1 MEYLS
6 RIDGQSGRVFLDRV
20 IAERGPLGAPAEVPE
35 TTLAALTGRVPD
47 LMIDFWRFHGTG
59 WLNGGRLRICLPGE
73 FANVLGMLFAGDP
86 DFGADCHAVAIG
98 AFGDLAIWSERHWL
112 VILRPLFAALDAPF
126 LVTPRA
132 KGDANSA
139 LLQGLFQTH
148 PLYWDLADTDGQS
161 MFDRARDRLGPLPQ
175 GAIYGLVPLAGDVE
189 PVPDN
194 LVLAPADD
202 YLRSKLQTNVITLA
216 DLEAGRFNLR
226 DVGGQR

>member
-1 MEYLS
+1 VQYLS
-6 RIDGQSGRVFLDRV
+6 KIDGQSGRVFLDRV
-20 IAERGPLGAPAEVPE
+20 IDERGPLGSPGQVPE

-73 FANVLGMLFAGDP
+73 FRNVLEMMFEGDP
-86 DFGADCHAVAIG
+86 DFGADCHALAIG

-112 VILRPLFAALDAPF
+112 VVLRPLFAALDSPF
-126 LVTPRA
+126 LVNPRA
-132 KGDANSA
+132 KVDAEKA
-139 LLQGLFQTH
+139 LLQGLFQAH
-148 PLYWDLADTDGQS
+148 PLYWDMADTGGQP
-161 MFDRARDRLGPLPQ
+161 MFDQARERLGPLPE

-189 PVPDN
+189 PVVEN
-194 LVLAPADD
+194 LVLAPGNE
-202 YLRSKLQTNVITLA
+202 YLRSKLQSNVISVA